1 MAHQVENMFAVGATP
16 WHGLGE
22 VLEEAPTISEAIEL
36 SGLNREV
43 GLKELLTV
51 DGIPVPNRA
60 TFRKDTSAVLGVVVS
75 RYVPL
80 QNSDAFD
87 WFQFLFLRLFVF

>member
-1 MAHQVENMFAVGATP
+1 MSHCVENMFAVGATP

-36 SGLNREV
+36 SGLNWDV
-43 GLKELLTV
+43 GLKDLQTD
-51 DGIPVPNRA
+51 DGIHVPNRA
-60 TFRKDTSAVLGVVVS
+60 TFRKDTGAILGVVGP

-80 QNSDAFD
+80 QNREAFD
-87 WFQFLFLRLFVF
+87 WFQPFLETGEC